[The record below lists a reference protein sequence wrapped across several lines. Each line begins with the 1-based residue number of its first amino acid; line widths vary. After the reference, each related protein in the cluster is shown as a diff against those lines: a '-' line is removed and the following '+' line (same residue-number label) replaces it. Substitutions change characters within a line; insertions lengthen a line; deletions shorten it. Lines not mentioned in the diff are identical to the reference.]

1 MRTTENGAII
11 IPTEVTT
18 ARLRLRRWLP
28 SDREPFAAM
37 NADPRVMEFLPEL
50 LTREKSDAVAD
61 RIEVHFL
68 QHGFGLFAVEILGQ
82 APFAGFVGLATPRFE
97 ATFTPCVEIG
107 WRLAAEF
114 WNQGY
119 ATEAARAVLEFGF
132 RDLRLSEIVSFT
144 VPANQRSRRVMEKL
158 GMRHN
163 PTEDFDH
170 PLLPK
175 DHRLSRHVLYRI
187 TFP

>member
-1 MRTTENGAII
+1 MTTPLEITM
-11 IPTEVTT
+11 P
-18 ARLRLRRWLP
+18 RLRLRPWRA

-50 LTREKSDAVAD
+50 LTREKSDALAD
-61 RIEVHFL
+61 RIEAHFA

-82 APFAGFVGLATPRFE
+82 APFAGFVGLSIPRFE
-97 ATFTPCVEIG
+97 AAFTPCVEIG

-144 VPANQRSRRVMEKL
+144 ATINLQSRRVMEKL
-158 GMRHN
+158 GMTHD
-163 PTEDFDH
+163 PADDFNH
-170 PLLPK
+170 PLLPS
-175 DHRLSRHVLYRI
+175 DHRLSRHVLYRAK
-187 TFP
+187 PPGPA